1 MPMHV
6 SALDHPSTFYNE
18 ILENPL
24 SDEPRLRYAGWLED
38 QGEPLGEFIQ
48 VQCRLA
54 TAPDS
59 GIAWEWERREQELL
73 AEHEDDWAAEVRGL
87 VEWWTF
93 RRGFIEE
100 IAVGAG
106 RFLQYADRLFDHA
119 PILVVHLSRSREH
132 VEALAECHWLLRL
145 RHLDLSNNFVRDQG
159 VKLLAQ
165 SPFLSELHSLN
176 LSSAAVGDAG
186 LRALAYSPY
195 LKNLRELY
203 LCDNR
208 ISPAGVRELAS
219 TPLAD
224 QLDLLHLR
232 FNPVDAEGAHLLKET
247 FGDRARW

>member
-1 MPMHV
+1 MPMHLPTL
-6 SALDHPSTFYNE
+6 AHPSTFLND
-18 ILENPL
+18 ILEDPQN
-24 SDEPRLRYAGWLED
+24 DEPRLRYAAWLDD
-38 QGEPLGEFIQ
+38 QGDPLGEFIH

-54 TAPDS
+54 SAPDS

-73 AEHEDDWAAEVRGL
+73 AEHEDDWAADVRGL

-100 IAVGAG
+100 IAVAAG
-106 RFLQYADRLFDHA
+106 RFLQYADRLFDQA

-145 RHLDLSNNFVRDQG
+145 RHLDLSNNFVRDPG
-159 VKLLAQ
+159 VKLLTQ
-165 SPFLSELHSLN
+165 SAFLSELHSLN
-176 LSSAAVGDAG
+176 LSSAAVGDSG
-186 LRALAYSPY
+186 VRALACSPF

-203 LCDNR
+203 LSDNR
-208 ISPAGVRELAS
+208 ISAAGVRDLAS
-219 TPLAD
+219 SRLAD

-232 FNPVDAEGAHLLKET
+232 FNPIDGDGAALLHDV

>member
-1 MPMHV
+1 MPMHLP
-6 SALDHPSTFYNE
+6 ALEHPAAFWNE
-18 ILENPL
+18 IIEDSLN
-24 SDEPRLRYAGWLED
+24 DEPRLRYAAWLEE

-54 TAPDS
+54 AAPDS

-73 AEHEDDWAAEVRGL
+73 AEHEDEWAAEVRGF

-106 RFLQYADRLFDHA
+106 RFLQYADRLFDQA
-119 PILVVHLSRSREH
+119 PILVVHLGRSREH

-176 LSSAAVGDAG
+176 LSSAAIGDQG
-186 LRALAYSPY
+186 VRALARSPY

-208 ISPAGVRELAS
+208 VGPAAVRDLVAS
-219 TPLAD
+219 PLAD

-232 FNPVDAEGAHLLKET
+232 FNMIDGESAMLLKDT
-247 FGDRARW
+247 FGDRAHW

>member
-1 MPMHV
+1 MPMHLQ
-6 SALDHPSTFYNE
+6 APEHPSAFCNE
-18 ILENPL
+18 ILENPM
-24 SDEPRLRYAGWLED
+24 SDEPRLRYAAWLEE

-54 TAPDS
+54 AAPDC

-73 AEHEDDWAAEVRGL
+73 AEHEDEWAADVRGL

-100 IAVGAG
+100 IAVSAG
-106 RFLQYADRLFDHA
+106 RFLQHADRLFDQA
-119 PILVVHLSRSREH
+119 PILVVHMSRSREH

-145 RHLDLSNNFVRDQG
+145 RHLDLSNNFIRDQG

-176 LSSAAVGDAG
+176 LSSAAVGDSG
-186 LRALAYSPY
+186 LKALACSPY

-208 ISPAGVRELAS
+208 ISRAGIRELAA
-219 TPLAD
+219 TPLTD

-232 FNPVDAEGAHLLKET
+232 FNPIDAEGAHLLKET
-247 FGDRARW
+247 FGDRAHW